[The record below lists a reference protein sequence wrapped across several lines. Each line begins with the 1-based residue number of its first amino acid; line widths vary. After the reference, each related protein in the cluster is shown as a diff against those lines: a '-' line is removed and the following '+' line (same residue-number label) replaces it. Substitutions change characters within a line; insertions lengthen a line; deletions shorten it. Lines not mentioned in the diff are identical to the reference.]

1 MAKVFVLLKEFDK
14 NFYQYSMQL
23 CEYMNKL
30 LLFIFFTFDFG
41 GCRGAESF
49 WCKSFLVGCI
59 STGGVIIVIII
70 RLATF
75 PDCHHHHLI
84 SPISTCVTLWW
95 PSSWSSSSQ
104 YAVHNVYTLC
114 SVLDIPR
121 KYVLHWWPR
130 YFLSSYGRS
139 TRKLWPNTMSFLRI
153 RNCL

>member
-1 MAKVFVLLKEFDK
+1 
-14 NFYQYSMQL
+14 
-23 CEYMNKL
+23 MNEL
-30 LLFIFFTFDFG
+30 VLFILWAFDTFDFG

-49 WCKSFLVGCI
+49 WCKSFLVGCV

-114 SVLDIPR
+114 SVLDIPG
-121 KYVLHWWPR
+121 KYVLHWWPSDI
-130 YFLSSYGRS
+130 SSSATEEVQESCDQTQWASWGSGTACKVISSNHHHYH
-139 TRKLWPNTMSFLRI
+139 
-153 RNCL
+153 C